1 MKRFLCILIA
11 VLLAFGLASCSS
23 LKGGVWSADNRQTAE
38 DRFQQIMKAIEEKD
52 TEGLKNMFS
61 PNALEEA
68 EDIDGGI
75 AYLMDFFKGTIWT
88 TDLTYQV
95 NNSTRD
101 GEKTSTIRCMTIV
114 SAKGSYLVF
123 FIDIVKDTKD
133 PDNVGL
139 YMLQIIKES
148 QRDDEFDWGKGESY
162 CAGVYRPDMGEQEDE
177 T

>member
-1 MKRFLCILIA
+1 MKRFLFILIA
-11 VLLAFGLASCSS
+11 VLLAFGLASCSA

-38 DRFQQIMKAIEEKD
+38 DRFQQIMMAIEEKD

-75 AYLMDFFKGTIWT
+75 AYFLDFFKGDNWRS
-88 TDLTYQV
+88 TDLAYV
-95 NNSTRD
+95 AD
-101 GEKTSTIRCMTIV
+101 TSTGHGDISITIECKSTV
-114 SAKGSYLVF
+114 VAKGTYIIF
-123 FIDIVKDTKD
+123 FIDIIKDTKD

-139 YMLQIIKES
+139 YMIQILKEPYTKE
-148 QRDDEFDWGKGESY
+148 EFDWGTEIE
-162 CAGVYRPDMGEQEDE
+162 CAGVYIPDAGEQEDE